1 MLISLAHRVGL
12 RSWLFQGSSLGAV
25 LLCVG
30 LWIRA
35 KTVDQTE
42 RGNAE
47 RRALFVGLWPPTLW
61 LIGNSLQEREARR
74 LGGLSLR

>member
-1 MLISLAHRVGL
+1 MNRLPRPSLVLHA
-12 RSWLFQGSSLGAV
+12 SSLGAV

-35 KTVDQTE
+35 KAVSQPE

-47 RRALFVGLWPPTLW
+47 RRALFVGMWPAQLW
-61 LIGNSLQEREARR
+61 LLADAVERRERPRR
-74 LGGLSLR
+74 RRRR

>member
-1 MLISLAHRVGL
+1 MTETIRRPSALLHATSM
-12 RSWLFQGSSLGAV
+12 GAV

-35 KTVDQTE
+35 KAVSQEE

-47 RRALFVGLWPPTLW
+47 RRALFAGLWPDQLWPLGDPT
-61 LIGNSLQEREARR
+61 ERRR
-74 LGGLSLR
+74 RRVWSR